1 MYEDVWY
8 PLHYFE
14 WNWPV
19 CMLCKY
25 NLIVCLLLICQ
36 SVFESHQIQKK
47 ISKSYFF
54 HNFHINT
61 LHIMHTRCPIRNC
74 GLVFISC
81 IFRQLWM
88 GISQTYQEIQSCHW
102 HDNNWEIGEGTP
114 NHWPSEH
121 YSLFVALATFLAVWS
136 WREWHHRT
144 SSRDDLQPYGK
155 APIVA
160 STLLMSRSHWHHGI
174 CMSLSCFGWL
184 PIVREGKRDFFVQ
197 LWWYI
202 IQYLGVLN
210 RCLNFWEST
219 SEAKGFCYI
228 FGPKFWNRE
237 TLFT

>member
-1 MYEDVWY
+1 MYYSLKSVSSA
-8 PLHYFE
+8 YFE
-14 WNWPV
+14 IVAKLKWN
-19 CMLCKY
+19 
-25 NLIVCLLLICQ
+25 
-36 SVFESHQIQKK
+36 SR
-47 ISKSYFF
+47 
-54 HNFHINT
+54 T
-61 LHIMHTRCPIRNC
+61 
-74 GLVFISC
+74 
-81 IFRQLWM
+81 
-88 GISQTYQEIQSCHW
+88 GITQTYQEIQSCHW

-184 PIVREGKRDFFVQ
+184 PIVKEGKRFFVQ

-202 IQYLGVLN
+202 QFRGSSIYCCMKYLDFRENKNHGD
-210 RCLNFWEST
+210 WST
-219 SEAKGFCYI
+219 SNEHTCQINI
-228 FGPKFWNRE
+228 FMGVFWCPLIARVPHQ
-237 TLFT
+237 TR

>member
-1 MYEDVWY
+1 MKLASVHT
-8 PLHYFE
+8 LHVIGYS
-14 WNWPV
+14 N
-19 CMLCKY
+19 
-25 NLIVCLLLICQ
+25 ICFK
-36 SVFESHQIQKK
+36 SADPSSNPTRSKK
-47 ISKSYFF
+47 IQIFTFF

-184 PIVREGKRDFFVQ
+184 PIVKEGKRFFVQ

-202 IQYLGVLN
+202 QFRGSSNLLLHEIMKYL
-210 RCLNFWEST
+210 W
-219 SEAKGFCYI
+219 I
-228 FGPKFWNRE
+228 FE
-237 TLFT
+237 I

>member
-1 MYEDVWY
+1 MSRLNYLEPRPWLMMNV
-8 PLHYFE
+8 LFTKVSQLSRF
-14 WNWPV
+14 WN
-19 CMLCKY
+19 CCEIKMKL
-25 NLIVCLLLICQ
+25 
-36 SVFESHQIQKK
+36 
-47 ISKSYFF
+47 
-54 HNFHINT
+54 T
-61 LHIMHTRCPIRNC
+61 D
-74 GLVFISC
+74 G
-81 IFRQLWM
+81 

-184 PIVREGKRDFFVQ
+184 PGKRR
-197 LWWYI
+197 I
-202 IQYLGVLN
+202 
-210 RCLNFWEST
+210 
-219 SEAKGFCYI
+219 FCSI
-228 FGPKFWNRE
+228 SMK
-237 TLFT
+237 